1 MDAMRRKYHLG
12 RFLVLVGL
20 ALAGVGASASDG
32 LAPLR
37 RGLPRAKRTQVM
49 ILGTFHH
56 REIKEGFQP
65 RLLDGLLD
73 RLAGFRPDAVAVE
86 ALPGEEVRK
95 LAREMEATP
104 VHQEVGKTFASMA
117 LGLGG
122 EAQKVLG
129 IDALEAARQWA
140 QRPLDSGPRG
150 VLVALAAY
158 EWPTA
163 LLAWSKLPPE
173 SRGGPPEIPKELG
186 DRLDRQL
193 GRVGEIQTLALP
205 LAKRLGLA
213 RIDAVDAFENY
224 WAIGPVIEALQA
236 ARKTDP
242 RFATAGQAAVY
253 RRSKEQLAAAIR
265 QGDLLPA
272 YRLFNSAR
280 YGAEDVAAQ
289 WGVFLRTGLPG
300 GEDRARL
307 ALWEERNMKIAAN
320 IRALSAR
327 HPGGRIL
334 VIYGAAHKP
343 FLEAQ
348 LSHCSDLVLVQPSGL
363 LRGGRR

>member
-1 MDAMRRKYHLG
+1 MDATWRNHHLG

-20 ALAGVGASASDG
+20 ALAGVGAAASG
-32 LAPLR
+32 GPASLR

-56 REIKEGFQP
+56 QEIKEGFRP

-86 ALPGEEVRK
+86 ALPGDEVRK
-95 LAREMEATP
+95 LAREMGASP
-104 VHQEVGKTFASMA
+104 IHQEVGESFASVA
-117 LGLGG
+117 LGLGR
-122 EAQKVLG
+122 EAQEALG

-140 QRPLDSGPRG
+140 QGPQETGPRA
-150 VLVALAAY
+150 VLAALAAY

-173 SRGGPPEIPKELG
+173 SRGGSPGIPKALG
-186 DRLDRQL
+186 DRLERQL

-205 LAKRLGLA
+205 LARRLGLG
-213 RIDAVDAFENY
+213 RIEAVDAFENY
-224 WAIGPVIEALQA
+224 WAIAPVVEALQA

-242 RFATAGQAAVY
+242 RFAAAGQSAVY
-253 RRSKEQLAAAIR
+253 RRSRECIAAAIR

-289 WGVFLRTGLPG
+289 WGVFLRTDLPG
-300 GEDRARL
+300 GADRARL

-348 LSHCSDLVLVQPSGL
+348 LSQCSDLVLVQPSGL
-363 LRGGRR
+363 LLGRR